1 MPRDRQRLLIDSLR
15 RFLRR
20 GAHPHL
26 RRLIEKARAE
36 DVGLALAELHDREAR
51 TIFAT
56 LLDTPE
62 LAASVASGFPGA
74 HEGLFSG
81 LEVHQLVPVF
91 EHIASDDSADI
102 LASLPEDFRNA
113 ILEAFE
119 DEEQEGLE
127 ELMQFAED
135 SAGGIMSTD
144 IFSVDQELTARETI
158 VQLQES
164 PKAELV
170 FYAYCVNEEGT
181 LVGVLSLRQLLVVPP
196 STQVKEVM
204 QSDVLSV
211 PVTLD
216 QEEVAQMV
224 ARYDLL
230 AVPVVDEFN
239 KLVGIITV
247 DDVIDVVRDEAG
259 EDMMLMAGVGDEEAA
274 KASTGQAVRTR
285 LPWLL
290 TSVAGGLGAAF
301 LIGHY
306 EEQLTEVAALA
317 AFIPI
322 VMGLGGNV
330 GVQAS
335 TIAVRGIAMGQ
346 LDPSKLISALA
357 YELRVVLVIAVVC
370 SGIVAA
376 VCMGMGDYLIDGGPS
391 APAPLLLAGAVSN
404 SLLVVMVLGAM
415 LGTAVPL
422 VAHRVGIDPAVATG
436 PVLTTTIDL
445 VGVLLYFIIS
455 VTWLGL

>member
-1 MPRDRQRLLIDSLR
+1 MPRDRQQLLIDSLR

-20 GAHPHL
+20 GAQPHL

-36 DVGLALAELHDREAR
+36 DVGLALAELPVREAR
-51 TIFAT
+51 SILAT

-62 LAASVASGFPGA
+62 LAADVVSGYGASHEELF
-74 HEGLFSG
+74 EGLTVEDLIPIF
-81 LEVHQLVPVF
+81 Q
-91 EHIASDDSADI
+91 HIASDDAADI
-102 LASLPEDFRNA
+102 LGSLPEEQRNA
-113 ILEAFE
+113 LLESFA
-119 DEEQEGLE
+119 DEEQEGIE
-127 ELMQFAED
+127 ELLQFAED
-135 SAGGIMSTD
+135 SAGGIMSTE

-158 VQLQES
+158 VQLRES

-170 FYAYCVNEEGT
+170 FYVYCINEEGT
-181 LVGVLSLRQLLVVPP
+181 LVGVLSLRQLLLVAP
-196 STQVKEVM
+196 STQVKEIM
-204 QSDVLSV
+204 ESDVLSV
-211 PVTLD
+211 PVDLD
-216 QEEVAQMV
+216 QEDVAQIV

-239 KLVGIITV
+239 KLVGIVTV

-274 KASTGQAVRTR
+274 TASTGQAVRTR

-290 TSVAGGLGAAF
+290 ASVVGGMGAAL
-301 LIGHY
+301 LIGMY
-306 EEQLTEVAALA
+306 EAELSKVAALA

-346 LDPSKLISALA
+346 LDPSKFLSALA

-370 SGIVAA
+370 AGIVAA
-376 VCMGMGDYLIDGGPS
+376 ACLGLGDSLLGGGATSPE
-391 APAPLLLAGAVSN
+391 PLLLAGAVGT
-404 SLLVVMVLGAM
+404 SLLAVMTFGAM

-422 VAHRVGIDPAVATG
+422 ISHRVGIDPAVATG
-436 PVLTTTIDL
+436 PVLTTSIDL
-445 VGVLLYFIIS
+445 IGVLMYFVIS

>member
-1 MPRDRQRLLIDSLR
+1 MPRDRQQLLIDSLR

-20 GAHPHL
+20 GAQPHL

-36 DVGLALAELHDREAR
+36 DVGLALAELPVREAR
-51 TIFAT
+51 SILAT

-62 LAASVASGFPGA
+62 LAADVVSGYGASHEELF
-74 HEGLFSG
+74 EGLSAEDLIPIFR
-81 LEVHQLVPVF
+81 
-91 EHIASDDSADI
+91 HIASDDAADI
-102 LASLPEDFRNA
+102 LGSLPEEQRNA
-113 ILEAFE
+113 LLESFE
-119 DEEQEGLE
+119 DEEQEGIE
-127 ELMQFAED
+127 ELLQFAED

-158 VQLQES
+158 VQLRES

-170 FYAYCVNEEGT
+170 FYVYCINEEGT
-181 LVGVLSLRQLLVVPP
+181 LVGVLSLRQLLLVAP
-196 STQVKEVM
+196 STQVKEIM
-204 QSDVLSV
+204 ESDVLSV
-211 PVTLD
+211 PVDLD
-216 QEEVAQMV
+216 QEDVAQIV

-239 KLVGIITV
+239 KLVGIVTV

-274 KASTGQAVRTR
+274 TASTGQAVRTR

-290 TSVAGGLGAAF
+290 ASVAGGMGAAL
-301 LIGHY
+301 LIGMY
-306 EEQLTEVAALA
+306 EAELSKVAALA

-346 LDPSKLISALA
+346 LDPSKFLSALA

-370 SGIVAA
+370 AGIVAA
-376 VCMGMGDYLIDGGPS
+376 ACLGLGDSLLGGGATSPE
-391 APAPLLLAGAVSN
+391 PLLLAGAVGT
-404 SLLVVMVLGAM
+404 SLLAVMTFGAM

-422 VAHRVGIDPAVATG
+422 ISHRVGIDPAVATG
-436 PVLTTTIDL
+436 PVLTTSIDL
-445 VGVLLYFIIS
+445 IGVLMYFVIS

>member
-1 MPRDRQRLLIDSLR
+1 
-15 RFLRR
+15 
-20 GAHPHL
+20 L

-36 DVGLALAELHDREAR
+36 DVGLALADLHIREAR
-51 TIFAT
+51 SIFVT
-56 LLDTPE
+56 LLDAPK
-62 LAASVASGFPGA
+62 LAADVASGYGSSHEELF
-74 HEGLFSG
+74 EGLDASS
-81 LEVHQLVPVF
+81 LVPVF
-91 EHIASDDSADI
+91 EHIASDDAADI
-102 LASLPEDFRNA
+102 LATLSEELRDS

-119 DEEQEGLE
+119 DEEQEGIE

-170 FYAYCVNEEGT
+170 FYVYCVNEEGT
-181 LVGVLSLRQLLVVPP
+181 LVGVLSLRQLLLVAP
-196 STQVKEVM
+196 STQVKEIM

-211 PVTLD
+211 EVTLD
-216 QEEVAQMV
+216 QEEVALIV

-247 DDVIDVVRDEAG
+247 DDVIDVLRDEAG

-274 KASTGQAVRTR
+274 TASTGQAVRTR

-290 TSVAGGLGAAF
+290 ASVAGGIGAAF
-301 LIGHY
+301 LIGMY
-306 EEQLTEVAALA
+306 EEELTKVAALA

-346 LDPSKLISALA
+346 LDPSKLLSALL
-357 YELRVVLVIAVVC
+357 YELRVVLVIGFVC
-370 SGIVAA
+370 AGIVAVICFGLA
-376 VCMGMGDYLIDGGPS
+376 DTLMSGGQS
-391 APAPLLLAGAVSN
+391 APAPLLLAGAVST
-404 SLLVVMVLGAM
+404 SLLAVMTFGAM

-422 VAHRVGIDPAVATG
+422 ISHRVGIDPAVATG
-436 PVLTTTIDL
+436 PVLTTSIDL
-445 VGVLLYFIIS
+445 IGVLLYFVIS
-455 VTWLGL
+455 VAWLGL

>member
-1 MPRDRQRLLIDSLR
+1 MPRDRQQLLIDSLR

-20 GAHPHL
+20 GAYPHL
-26 RRLIEKARAE
+26 RRLMEKARAE
-36 DVGLALAELHDREAR
+36 DVGLAIDELHIREAR
-51 TIFAT
+51 AIFAT
-56 LLDTPE
+56 LLDAAE
-62 LAASVASGFPGA
+62 LAAAVASGFPGCHA
-74 HEGLFSG
+74 ELFEGIA
-81 LEVHQLVPVF
+81 VPDLLPIF
-91 EHIASDDSADI
+91 AHIASDDVADI
-102 LASLPEDFRNA
+102 LASLPEEQRNA

-119 DEEQEGLE
+119 DEEQEGIE

-144 IFSVDQELTARETI
+144 IFSVDQEFTARETI

-170 FYAYCVNEEGT
+170 FYVYCVNEEGT
-181 LVGVLSLRQLLVVPP
+181 LVGVLSLRQLLLVAP
-196 STQVKEVM
+196 STQVKDLM

-216 QEEVAQMV
+216 QEDVAQMV

-274 KASTGQAVRTR
+274 TASTGQAVRTR

-290 TSVAGGLGAAF
+290 ASVVGGIGAAF
-301 LIGHY
+301 LIGMY
-306 EEQLTEVAALA
+306 EAELTKVAALA

-322 VMGLGGNV
+322 VIGLGGNV

-346 LDPSKLISALA
+346 LDPSKLASALA
-357 YELRVVLVIAVVC
+357 YELRVVLVIAFVC
-370 SGIVAA
+370 AGLVAA
-376 VCMGMGDYLIDGGPS
+376 VCVGLGDYLMDGGS
-391 APAPLLLAGAVSN
+391 ASPAPILLAGAVST
-404 SLLVVMVLGAM
+404 SLLVVMIIGAM

-422 VAHRVGIDPAVATG
+422 ISHRVGIDPAVATG
-436 PVLTTTIDL
+436 PVLTTSIDL
-445 VGVLLYFIIS
+445 IGVLLYFIIS
-455 VTWLGL
+455 VAWLGL